1 MSNTSMVKWWVC
13 YSSATWMT
21 SQPLCQDRRLQLL
34 PGVCC
39 GSRSSVWLGEL
50 AGNTSSTW
58 AALQMRPA
66 GARSE
71 QEPVRGAARGPSPSM
86 PCTSCAT
93 RLCAMLQAGLPRTA
107 QMIGCAVSCA
117 HGCSRKQP
125 VNSAYTQPGGWLPF
139 QSAWG
144 PSSSGTMFLHS
155 LAQSLGLR
163 SLHSVPLMSLNSQET
178 A

>member
-1 MSNTSMVKWWVC
+1 
-13 YSSATWMT
+13 MT
-21 SQPLCQDRRLQLL
+21 LQPLCQDRGLQLL

-39 GSRSSVWLGEL
+39 GSRSRVWLGEL

-58 AALQMRPA
+58 AALQIRPG

-71 QEPVRGAARGPSPSM
+71 QEPARGAAQGPEPEH
-86 PCTSCAT
+86 ALHI
-93 RLCAMLQAGLPRTA
+93 LCHQALRHAAGTA
-107 QMIGCAVSCA
+107 QMRGCAVSCA

-125 VNSAYTQPGGWLPF
+125 VNSACTQPGGWLPF

-144 PSSSGTMFLHS
+144 SSSPGTMLLHS

-163 SLHSVPLMSLNSQET
+163 SLHSVPLMSLSSQET
-178 A
+178 GR